1 VTNSAAESDDSFP
14 EANGA
19 TTTKPYVSTTARLE
33 PPQGVTAS
41 KRSSTAHAAVA
52 SRKAIVSS
60 HGTRSLYLHPAD
72 TETAHICTGTCAPG
86 VAGEKVQADLG
97 RA

>member
-41 KRSSTAHAAVA
+41 RNVKAQQHRPRGGRVA
-52 SRKAIVSS
+52 EGHRVKPRHEKFV
-60 HGTRSLYLHPAD
+60 P
-72 TETAHICTGTCAPG
+72 APG
-86 VAGEKVQADLG
+86 
-97 RA
+97 